1 MLFPAFGKTSSNYCN
16 FQTGIVDMAQPLLEG
31 HYTDCHTQRKTLT
44 SVCVFLGQPST
55 PVLILL
61 LSAVAHQRPPALGLP
76 GWHCQVEVQQWYSH
90 GDKSTDVSVT

>member
-1 MLFPAFGKTSSNYCN
+1 
-16 FQTGIVDMAQPLLEG
+16 MAQPLLEG

-44 SVCVFLGQPST
+44 SFCVFLGQTST
-55 PVLILL
+55 LVLILL

-76 GWHCQVEVQQWYSH
+76 GVLGWHCQVEVQQWCNH